1 MAAILTLAQRKGGA
15 GKTTLAI
22 HLAVGWRRA
31 GRRVAMIDV
40 DPQGSLA
47 QWAELRR
54 AALEKPEEG
63 FSVTAVSGWRL
74 VRELDRARR
83 EADFVIVDSPPHAE
97 LDSRAAIR
105 AADLVVVPVQPS
117 PLDAWATRATLEAAR
132 AEKRPTLLVLNR
144 VVPRARLTQEIAAE
158 LAAGVAR
165 LATASLGSR
174 TAFAASIAAGT
185 GVEDHEPGSAA
196 AGEIIH
202 LRAEIEAILAERRD

>member
-22 HLAVGWRRA
+22 HLATGWRRA

-47 QWAELRR
+47 QWAALRR
-54 AALEKPEEG
+54 SITQTPEDG
-63 FSVTAVSGWRL
+63 FSVAAVSGWRL
-74 VRELDRARR
+74 VRELDRAKR

-117 PLDAWATRATLEAAR
+117 PLDVWATRATLELAR
-132 AEKRPTLLVLNR
+132 AEKRPAILVLNR
-144 VVPRARLTQEIAAE
+144 VLPRARLLHEVTAQ
-158 LAAGVAR
+158 LADGTAR
-165 LATASLGSR
+165 LASATLGNR
-174 TAFAASIAAGT
+174 TAFATSISAGK
-185 GVEDHEPGSAA
+185 GVEDYEPSGAA
-196 AGEIIH
+196 AGEMIT
-202 LRAEIEAILAERRD
+202 LRAEIEAILAARHD